1 MAQSVMTG
9 VIDGTFAGYGLRFA
23 PDSEMPVIRD
33 FRAKSIWLSEL
44 VELGKSDIRAGPS
57 FFSSKRIRFQTL
69 EILAIIWPDAFRY
82 RSGAGGGGG
91 FELSKG

>member
-9 VIDGTFAGYGLRFA
+9 VIDGTFAGYGLKFA

-44 VELGKSDIRAGPS
+44 VELGKSDTPRFYARS
-57 FFSSKRIRFQTL
+57 FRRFGNSRNVEVSL
-69 EILAIIWPDAFRY
+69 RDSF
-82 RSGAGGGGG
+82 
-91 FELSKG
+91 

>member
-9 VIDGTFAGYGLRFA
+9 VIDGTFAGYGLRLA

-44 VELGKSDIRAGPS
+44 VELGKSDTPRFYAAPRSLLPGPS
-57 FFSSKRIRFQTL
+57 LALLASTPRF
-69 EILAIIWPDAFRY
+69 D
-82 RSGAGGGGG
+82 
-91 FELSKG
+91 

>member
-23 PDSEMPVIRD
+23 PNSEMPVIRD

-44 VELGKSDIRAGPS
+44 VGRVEDWRGIS
-57 FFSSKRIRFQTL
+57 
-69 EILAIIWPDAFRY
+69 
-82 RSGAGGGGG
+82 
-91 FELSKG
+91 